1 MYRAEVNIEDCRY
14 VLDNL
19 REEDKAEVLATRG
32 ENWKEDILND
42 LQNSNY
48 PFLLAKTKQ
57 NDIPVLICGAWAAD
71 MNNPSV
77 GIVWLLA
84 TPEIKKHQISF
95 LKEMKKEIKKY
106 DEQFGILYNQIYK
119 TNFLAKQWLKWAGFR
134 FPLTKKKLTPLDR
147 IFSKIKVEENF
158 EIFYRERE
166 VKGLGKNNV

>member
-42 LQNSNY
+42 LSNTPY

-57 NDIPVLICGAWAAD
+57 DDIPVLICGAWSTD
-71 MNNPSV
+71 INNPSV

-84 TPEIKKHQISF
+84 TPEIEKHQISF
-95 LKEMKKEIKKY
+95 LKEMRKEINKY
-106 DEQFGILYNQIYK
+106 DEQFGILYNQIYMLFPVLS
-119 TNFLAKQWLKWAGFR
+119 FLIIPSDDLLCDMKH
-134 FPLTKKKLTPLDR
+134 
-147 IFSKIKVEENF
+147 IIVSFSDKNKSTAYS
-158 EIFYRERE
+158 FY
-166 VKGLGKNNV
+166 K